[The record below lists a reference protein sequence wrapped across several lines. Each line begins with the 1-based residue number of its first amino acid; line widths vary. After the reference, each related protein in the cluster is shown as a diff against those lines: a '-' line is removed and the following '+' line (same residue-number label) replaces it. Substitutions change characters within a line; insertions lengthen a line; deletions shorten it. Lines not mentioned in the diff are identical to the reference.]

1 MDILVNVEVAE
12 FNTIHV
18 VDDDEGVRSALT
30 ALLREHDYVVEPY
43 VSAEEFLRS
52 YDNSMKGCIILD
64 IQMPGMNGM
73 ELQEKLISQNIFTP
87 IIFVTGHGTVSWSVQ
102 AMQRGAVNFLE
113 KPYDENILIHNIED
127 AFEKDDLIRR
137 LDVNCS
143 EALKKFETLTKRE
156 KQVAEYLVYGKG
168 ETTNKIIAKKLNI
181 SHRTVEEY
189 RATVMKKMGAKSLN
203 ELIVTIIV
211 CKLNFV

>member
-1 MDILVNVEVAE
+1 MEIVDL
-12 FNTIHV
+12 NTIHI
-18 VDDDEGVRSALT
+18 VDDDDGVRAASA
-30 ALLREHDYVVEPY
+30 ALLQEHGYVVESY

-52 YDNSMKGCIILD
+52 YENSMRGCIVLD

>member
-1 MDILVNVEVAE
+1 
-12 FNTIHV
+12 
-18 VDDDEGVRSALT
+18 
-30 ALLREHDYVVEPY
+30 
-43 VSAEEFLRS
+43 
-52 YDNSMKGCIILD
+52 
-64 IQMPGMNGM
+64 
-73 ELQEKLISQNIFTP
+73 
-87 IIFVTGHGTVSWSVQ
+87 
-102 AMQRGAVNFLE
+102 
-113 KPYDENILIHNIED
+113 
-127 AFEKDDLIRR
+127 
-137 LDVNCS
+137 
-143 EALKKFETLTKRE
+143 LTKRE